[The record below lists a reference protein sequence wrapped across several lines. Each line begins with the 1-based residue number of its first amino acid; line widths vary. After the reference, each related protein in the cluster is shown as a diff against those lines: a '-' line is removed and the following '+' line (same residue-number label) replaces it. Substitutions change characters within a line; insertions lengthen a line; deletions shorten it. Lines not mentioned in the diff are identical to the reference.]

1 MSGGFSEME
10 DDEEFIDFYALL
22 KIDPGCDRAAV
33 EKAYR
38 QLAQIY
44 HPDHTETADV
54 AKFQE
59 ATRAYKVLKDAKRR
73 AEYDKLRNEHLGIE
87 NQDRIRRE
95 DIVIDGSTAVQDA
108 EVHEQ
113 ILLALYKQRRENA
126 REPGMMPYYVQRG
139 LDCSD
144 ESFEFHTWYLKSKG
158 YIEITQQSELAIT
171 IEGVDY
177 VISSSRAAKE
187 KLLLEQ
193 AKPPEG

>member
-1 MSGGFSEME
+1 ME

-22 KIDPGCDRAAV
+22 EVEADCDRSAV
-33 EKAYR
+33 EKSYR
-38 QLAQIY
+38 QLALLY

-54 AKFQE
+54 GKFQE
-59 ATRAYKVLKDAKRR
+59 ATRAYKVLKDAGRR
-73 AEYDKLRNEHLGIE
+73 AEYDRQRNAHLGIE
-87 NQDRIRRE
+87 EPAPTPRD
-95 DIVIDGSTAVQDA
+95 DIVIDGATAVQDA

-113 ILLALYKQRRENA
+113 ILLALYRQRRENA

-158 YIEITQQSELAIT
+158 FIEITQQSELAIT
-171 IEGVDY
+171 IEGVDH

-193 AKPPEG
+193 AMGSEA

>member
-1 MSGGFSEME
+1 MARGFSEMG
-10 DDEEFIDFYALL
+10 DDEEFVDFYVLL
-22 KIDPGCDRAAV
+22 QVDAGCDRPMV

-38 QLAQIY
+38 QLAQLY
-44 HPDHTETADV
+44 HPDHSETADV
-54 AKFQE
+54 EKFQE

-73 AEYDKLRNEHLGIE
+73 AEYDKRRNAHLAIE
-87 NQDRIRRE
+87 EPAPTPRD
-95 DIVIDGSTAVQDA
+95 DIVIDGATAVQDA

-126 REPGMMPYYVQRG
+126 REPGMMPYYVQRE

-158 YIEITQQSELAIT
+158 FIEITQQSELAIT
-171 IEGVDY
+171 IEGVDH

-193 AKPPEG
+193 AKGSEA

>member
-1 MSGGFSEME
+1 MARGFSEME
-10 DDEEFIDFYALL
+10 DDEEFVDFYALL
-22 KIDPGCDRAAV
+22 EVETDCDRSAI
-33 EKAYR
+33 EKSYR
-38 QLAQIY
+38 QLAQLY
-44 HPDHTETADV
+44 HPDHSETADV
-54 AKFQE
+54 EKFQE
-59 ATRAYKVLKDAKRR
+59 ATRAYKVLKDAGRR
-73 AEYDKLRNEHLGIE
+73 AEYDRQRNAHLGIE
-87 NQDRIRRE
+87 EPAPTPRD
-95 DIVIDGSTAVQDA
+95 DIVIDGATAVQDA

-158 YIEITQQSELAIT
+158 FIEITQQSELAIT
-171 IEGVDY
+171 IEGVDH

-193 AKPPEG
+193 AKRNPD